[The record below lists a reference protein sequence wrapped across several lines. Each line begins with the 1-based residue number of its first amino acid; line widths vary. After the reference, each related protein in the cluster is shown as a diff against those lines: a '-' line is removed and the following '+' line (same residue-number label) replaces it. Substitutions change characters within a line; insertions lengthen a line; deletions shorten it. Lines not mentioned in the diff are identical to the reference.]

1 MKAVGLYKYLP
12 IEEEESLIDVQ
23 VEKPTP
29 TKRDILVKIKAV
41 SVNPVD
47 VKVRAPKDKEESE
60 PRILGWDA
68 SGVVEEVGPD
78 CRMFKPGDEVFYS
91 GDLTRPGTYSEYHLV
106 DERIVGL
113 KPKSLN
119 FAQSAALPLT
129 SITAWESLF
138 DRLMID
144 VNNYEENQT
153 KSILIIG
160 GAGGVGSI
168 AIQLAKMAGLQV
180 IATAS
185 REESKQW
192 VNKLGAD
199 YIINHHENFRTQL
212 QDHDIKGVEY
222 ILCLNETEQ
231 HWQNMDDIIFPQG
244 RICSIVEM
252 ANPIDLTALKNKSVT
267 FVWEF
272 MFTRSMYE
280 TPDMIKQHELLS
292 KLSKLIDGGKVTTT
306 LTETLR
312 PINAETLCKAHKIVE
327 TGSMIGKIVV
337 ENE

>member
-1 MKAVGLYKYLP
+1 MKAIGLYKYLP
-12 IEEEESLIDVQ
+12 IEQEDSLLDVE
-23 VEKPTP
+23 VEKPIP
-29 TKRDILVKIKAV
+29 TKQDILVKIKAI
-41 SVNPVD
+41 SINPVD
-47 VKVRAPKDKEESE
+47 VKVRAPKDKEEKE

-78 CRMFKPGDEVFYS
+78 CTLFKPGDEVYYS

-119 FAQSAALPLT
+119 FAQAAALPLT

-144 VNNYEENQT
+144 INNQLENQSRT
-153 KSILIIG
+153 ILIIG
-160 GAGGVGSI
+160 GAGGVGSV
-168 AIQLAKMAGLQV
+168 AIQLAKLAGLQV

-185 REESKQW
+185 REKSKQW
-192 VNKLGAD
+192 VKQLGAD
-199 YIINHHENFRTQL
+199 YIINHHEAFRPQL
-212 QDHDIKGVEY
+212 EAHHIKEVHY

-231 HWQNMDDIIFPQG
+231 HWENMADVILPQG

-252 ANPIDLTALKNKSVT
+252 DNPIDLTALKNKSVT
-267 FVWEF
+267 FAWEF
-272 MFTRSMYE
+272 MFTRSMYK
-280 TPDMIKQHELLS
+280 TTDMIKQHELLS
-292 KLSKLIDGGKVTTT
+292 NLSQLIDEGKVKTT

-312 PINAETLCKAHKIVE
+312 PLNAETLRKAHQMVE
-327 TGSMIGKIVV
+327 TGSMIGKVVV

>member
-12 IEEEESLIDVQ
+12 IEKEESLIDFQ
-23 VEKPTP
+23 VEKPTT
-29 TKRDILVKIKAV
+29 TKRDILVKIKAI
-41 SVNPVD
+41 SINPVD
-47 VKVRAPKDKEESE
+47 VKVRAPKDKEEKE

-68 SGVVEEVGPD
+68 SGVVEEIGSD
-78 CRMFKPGDEVFYS
+78 CTIFKPGDEVFYS
-91 GDLTRPGTYSEYHLV
+91 GDLTRSGTYSEYHLV

-144 VNNYEENQT
+144 INKHEENQS

-168 AIQLAKMAGLQV
+168 AIQLAKLAGLQV

-185 REESKQW
+185 RQESKQW

-199 YIINHHENFRTQL
+199 YTINHHENFRNQL
-212 QDHDIKGVEY
+212 QEHDIKGVEY

-231 HWQNMDDIIFPQG
+231 HWENMADIIFPQG
-244 RICSIVEM
+244 SICSIVEM
-252 ANPIDLTALKNKSVT
+252 DNPIDLTALKNKSVT
-267 FVWEF
+267 FAWEF
-272 MFTRSMYE
+272 MFTRSMYQ
-280 TPDMIKQHELLS
+280 TTDMIKQHELLS
-292 KLSKLIDGGKVTTT
+292 KLSKLIDEGKVIST

-312 PINAETLCKAHKIVE
+312 PINAETLRKAHEIVE